1 MLRLRVCAVEKRQ
14 IQQRKSGTD
23 SQEMSAAMSAWW
35 IIYFIEQMIRNFS
48 LKSAISEKEI
58 TLFGLLKVLFP
69 DKHSGELPGS
79 YTDFGMYHE
88 EMGVADICP
97 YLLLLFFNALANQRL
112 GPT

>member
-1 MLRLRVCAVEKRQ
+1 
-14 IQQRKSGTD
+14 
-23 SQEMSAAMSAWW
+23 MSAAMSAWW

-69 DKHSGELPGS
+69 DKHSRELPGS